1 MLSILRWQETLD
13 LSHNNFT
20 HFSCNM
26 ELVWASS
33 LKRLN
38 LSYNK
43 LGTISWNICQLTCL
57 QDLDVSHNCLRR
69 LPNEEFWTCTTLHKL
84 NLSHNKVSSPCSKRV
99 KSWVRN
105 ATSKLLGIVWRDSI
119 KANKHD
125 VLQVC
130 FYLSLWTIPR
140 AFAFISRTRCPRLTI
155 VSLRGDWVDVMWNC
169 IMGLFRGTKFWA
181 SFLRNVVVARESSPR
196 QKKERKG
203 ARELKA

>member
-99 KSWVRN
+99 KTGYEMRP
-105 ATSKLLGIVWRDSI
+105 
-119 KANKHD
+119 
-125 VLQVC
+125 Q
-130 FYLSLWTIPR
+130 
-140 AFAFISRTRCPRLTI
+140 
-155 VSLRGDWVDVMWNC
+155 
-169 IMGLFRGTKFWA
+169 
-181 SFLRNVVVARESSPR
+181 SFLGSFGGTALRPTNMTYFKCVFICPFEQSLEPLRS
-196 QKKERKG
+196 
-203 ARELKA
+203 

>member
-1 MLSILRWQETLD
+1 MLSILRWQEALD

-99 KSWVRN
+99 KTGYKMRPQSFLGSFGGTGQQTWR
-105 ATSKLLGIVWRDSI
+105 TSSV
-119 KANKHD
+119 
-125 VLQVC
+125 
-130 FYLSLWTIPR
+130 FLS
-140 AFAFISRTRCPRLTI
+140 
-155 VSLRGDWVDVMWNC
+155 VSLNNPYSLCVHKSYQMPTIDYFEFARGLGRCYVE
-169 IMGLFRGTKFWA
+169 LHHGT
-181 SFLRNVVVARESSPR
+181 V
-196 QKKERKG
+196 
-203 ARELKA
+203 

>member
-38 LSYNK
+38 LSHNK
-43 LGTISWNICQLTCL
+43 LGSISWNICQLTCL
-57 QDLDVSHNCLRR
+57 QDLDVSHNSLRR

-84 NLSHNKVSSPCSKRV
+84 NLSHNKVSSPCSERV
-99 KSWVRN
+99 KNWVRN
-105 ATSKLLGIVWRDSI
+105 ATSKLHGIVWRDSI

-125 VLQVC
+125 LLQVC
-130 FYLSLWTIPR
+130 FYLCLWTIPR
-140 AFAFISRTRCPRLTI
+140 AFAFISRTR
-155 VSLRGDWVDVMWNC
+155 SHDW
-169 IMGLFRGTKFWA
+169 LFWVCEGTESMLCGIA
-181 SFLRNVVVARESSPR
+181 SWDCLGEQNFEQLFCATS
-196 QKKERKG
+196 
-203 ARELKA
+203 

>member
-1 MLSILRWQETLD
+1 
-13 LSHNNFT
+13 
-20 HFSCNM
+20 M

-99 KSWVRN
+99 KTGYEMRP
-105 ATSKLLGIVWRDSI
+105 
-119 KANKHD
+119 
-125 VLQVC
+125 Q
-130 FYLSLWTIPR
+130 
-140 AFAFISRTRCPRLTI
+140 
-155 VSLRGDWVDVMWNC
+155 
-169 IMGLFRGTKFWA
+169 
-181 SFLRNVVVARESSPR
+181 SFLGSFGGTALRPTNMMYFKCVFSLCVHKSYQMPTIDYFEFARGLGR
-196 QKKERKG
+196 CYV
-203 ARELKA
+203 ELHHGTV